1 MQCCQCKL
9 RSVLE
14 PSAGVVRVY
23 LIYEKIGEHLEWK
36 VLFHFLVKVKKL
48 FAQVRGER
56 MKQE

>member
-48 FAQVRGER
+48 QVRGER